1 MTTRGGGL
9 QKALDKNPAGESQD
23 IPGVSPQK
31 EFSDS
36 TKKAA
41 PYVVSAFLIIVGLLW
56 TAIAPPTSYAS
67 PLYILPSVA
76 WLILMSW
83 WSGTEPIPGK
93 RMAAKG
99 LQHNWLVP
107 LAALVAAAGAGV
119 ALGELQNLASSFA
132 WTFFAG
138 AIKIPVLTRFQM
150 RLSYCPECRNTRW
163 AQLHEGA
170 WYCPR
175 CGQTLGSTAGFDEGN
190 R

>member
-1 MTTRGGGL
+1 MWNTSPEISVPLSRRTDILMTTRGGGL

-23 IPGVSPQK
+23 IPGFSPQK

-76 WLILMSW
+76 WLFFMVW

-107 LAALVAAAGAGV
+107 LAALLAAAGGGGAPG
-119 ALGELQNLASSFA
+119 GPPHPSASFGPA
-132 WTFFAG
+132 
-138 AIKIPVLTRFQM
+138 V
-150 RLSYCPECRNTRW
+150 
-163 AQLHEGA
+163 
-170 WYCPR
+170 
-175 CGQTLGSTAGFDEGN
+175 
-190 R
+190 